1 MFHYLAQYLLAQ
13 TEGTELGDL
22 ISGLRVFR
30 YIAFRTAGAAMTS
43 LLMSLLLGPPII
55 GWLRWMNFGEHYTSK
70 AGEHGVAATGPF
82 DKRGTPTM
90 GGILLV
96 LVIEVTVLLWTQLNY
111 LVALALLPLVVLA
124 GLGFFD
130 DYTKVKKQTSDGVR
144 GKVKLVVQCALALF
158 IGVYLWMV
166 PATQRLVTEIM
177 VPFWKYPVMTG
188 ATATGIALVMFT
200 IVGSSNAVN
209 LTDGLDGLAIGCT
222 LLVAA
227 VFIVLTYVAGNA
239 KIAAYLNVP
248 YVAGSGELAVV
259 CSAIFGASLGFLWFN
274 CYPAEV
280 FMGDTGSL
288 ALGGVLGIVAVLI
301 HQPFVLF
308 IAGGV
313 FVVEALSVMVQVLG
327 FKLTRRW
334 CGEGRRLLR
343 MAPLHHHFQKLGW
356 PESKVTTRFYIAGVL
371 CGVAALASL
380 KLR

>member
-1 MFHYLAQYLLAQ
+1 MFHYLTQYLLAQ

-55 GWLRWMNFGEHYTSK
+55 AWLKWMNFGEQYTNK
-70 AGEHGVAATGPF
+70 AGLHGVGAGTVF

-130 DYTKVKKQTSDGVR
+130 DYTKVKRQTSDGVR
-144 GKVKLVVQCALALF
+144 GKVKLGVQCALALF
-158 IGVYLWMV
+158 VGVYLWSI
-166 PATQRLVTEIM
+166 PATERLVTEIV

-188 ATATGIALVMFT
+188 AAGCGIALTVFT

-239 KIAAYLNVP
+239 RIAGYLNVP
-248 YVAGSGELAVV
+248 YIAGAGELTVV
-259 CSAIFGASLGFLWFN
+259 CAAIFGASLGFLWFN

-313 FVVEALSVMVQVLG
+313 FVAEAVSVMLQVVG

-334 CGEGRRLLR
+334 FGEGRRLLH

-371 CGVAALASL
+371 CGVAALATL